1 MEFSSSCFR
10 AIDPERLHTAR
21 FLERPNRFL
30 VRCDLD
36 GQIVEAFLPNPGRL
50 WEILLPG
57 TELFLSKDGKS
68 ETRKTVYTAVAA
80 KREDIL
86 ILLHTHMTND
96 AAEWLLRR
104 GKVPGLEGW
113 RIEKREVSLGRSR
126 FDFLMEKEG
135 KKLYLE
141 VKSCTLFGSRLAM
154 FPDAPSDRGRKHVEE
169 LAAMEGGGAA
179 LILVQSGTPRY
190 FLPDFHTDPKFAES
204 LYKNRDRL
212 EIIPLGVSW
221 SDGMELS
228 GEPRRLEIP
237 WEVYEKNRAR
247 PGVTIVTGERGGRFW
262 AYAAEAAKPSAGLK
276 ELTVRSDRVSAGQ
289 INRELAAAAEG
300 YGEEEGRKVFYFD
313 GPPLRNPAFAALLL
327 YHRTDGM
334 LEGDGD

>member
-1 MEFSSSCFR
+1 
-10 AIDPERLHTAR
+10 
-21 FLERPNRFL
+21 
-30 VRCDLD
+30 
-36 GQIVEAFLPNPGRL
+36 VEAFLPNPGRL

-57 TELFLSKDGKS
+57 TELLLSMDGKS
-68 ETRKTVYTAVAA
+68 DTRKTVYTAVAA

-96 AAEWLLRR
+96 ASDWLLRR

-113 RIEKREVSLGRSR
+113 RIEKREASLGRSR

-154 FPDAPSDRGRKHVEE
+154 FPDAPSVRGRKHVEE
-169 LAAMEGGGAA
+169 LAAMEGGGAV
-179 LILVQSGTPRY
+179 LILVQSGAPRF

-212 EIIPLGVSW
+212 EIIPLAVSW
-221 SDGMELS
+221 SEGLALS
-228 GEPRRLEIP
+228 GETRRLEIP
-237 WEVYEKNRAR
+237 WEVYEKNRAC

-262 AYAAEAAKPSAGLK
+262 AYAADGKRPSAGLK
-276 ELTVRSDRVSAGQ
+276 EIVVKSDRVSAGQ
-289 INRELAAAAEG
+289 INRELAAAADG
-300 YGEEEGRKVFYFD
+300 CGEEDGGKVFYFS
-313 GPPLRNPAFAALLL
+313 GPPLKNPDFAALLL